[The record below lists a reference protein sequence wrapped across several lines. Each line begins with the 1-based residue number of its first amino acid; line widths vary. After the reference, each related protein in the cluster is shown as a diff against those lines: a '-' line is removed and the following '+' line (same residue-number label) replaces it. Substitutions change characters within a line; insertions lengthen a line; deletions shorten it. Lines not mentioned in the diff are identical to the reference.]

1 MGYIAKKV
9 LMLDDIK
16 KKIAILVAQAALV
29 HDFEYADEFVE
40 LLAEQKRLESA
51 IDSFSLKLS
60 KVNKKIIQNERFD
73 SNYR

>member
-1 MGYIAKKV
+1 MGYIAEKV